1 MQKFE
6 IKALTDAGSVE
17 VWAVEA
23 VDEAAA
29 RHLATE
35 RGAEV
40 IAARALGKVGHAVS
54 RRTRRFPL
62 ILFTHELLS
71 LLEAGVRLQAAL
83 ETLARKERAPAVR
96 RVLDAVV
103 ADLTRGR
110 RMSDA
115 LSGQPAAFPALYV
128 ATVRASEKTGD
139 LRQALQRFV
148 GYLERVEVL
157 KRKVVGALIYPA
169 VLLSVGGLVVLFLML
184 FVIPRFS
191 SVYGELG
198 ENLPWASRLLVEWGQ
213 LVGSHPTVAVAALMG
228 VPAACAFALVRRDF
242 RAWLIA
248 HAWRMPRLGE
258 RMHIYALARFYRTLG
273 MLLNSGMGI
282 EFALMMAGDLLPG
295 SLQPNFIAASRD
307 IEAGLSIA
315 QAMDRNGLSTE
326 IAQSLL
332 RVGEQGG
339 NMGEMME
346 RIAVFYDEEMARWI
360 DWATRLFEPVLMAC
374 IGIVIGGIVVMLY
387 LPIFELAGRIQ

>member
-6 IKALTDAGSVE
+6 IKALTDSGLVE
-17 VWAVEA
+17 VWSL
-23 VDEAAA
+23 EAADEPSA
-29 RHLATE
+29 RRMA
-35 RGAEV
+35 AEKGGDV
-40 IAARALGKVGHAVS
+40 IAARALGASVMAAS
-54 RRTRRFPL
+54 RRRRRFPL

-83 ETLARKERAPAVR
+83 ETLARKERTPAVR
-96 RVLDAVV
+96 RVLESVV

-115 LSGQPAAFPALYV
+115 LSAQPEAFPPLYV

-139 LRQALQRFV
+139 LRESLQRFV

-157 KRKVVGALIYPA
+157 KRKVVSALIYPA
-169 VLLSVGGLVVLFLML
+169 VLLSVGALVVLFLML
-184 FVIPRFS
+184 YVIPRFS

-198 ENLPWASRLLVEWGQ
+198 ENLPWASRLLVEWGRLIGAYPLATVSTLLAVP
-213 LVGSHPTVAVAALMG
+213 LVGL
-228 VPAACAFALVRRDF
+228 FAMTRPGLRLWLAQ
-242 RAWLIA
+242 RAW
-248 HAWRMPRLGE
+248 HMPRLGE
-258 RMHIYALARFYRTLG
+258 RLHIYALARFYRTLG

-282 EFALMMAGDLLPG
+282 EFALAMAGDLLPG
-295 SLQPNFIAASRD
+295 TLQPKFVAASRD
-307 IEAGLSIA
+307 IESGLSIA

-326 IAQSLL
+326 IALSLL

-346 RIAVFYDEEMARWI
+346 RIAVFYDEEMSRWI
-360 DWATRLFEPVLMAC
+360 DWATRLFEPVLMAG
-374 IGIVIGGIVVMLY
+374 IGVVIGGIVVMLY